1 MNTLVFD
8 AKDLSSIGEVFIS
21 SVFSAASDL
30 ASAASFISLSRACA
44 CRMLRD
50 THSGSLFGF
59 GAGAS
64 VVLAEAAAD
73 IGRSPSRTLNGTAT
87 RGALLP
93 LTLLLPPSRARK
105 LHTPPQIIER

>member
-8 AKDLSSIGEVFIS
+8 AKFGVTSIDEV
-21 SVFSAASDL
+21 SDL
-30 ASAASFISLSRACA
+30 ASAAAFISLPRACA

-50 THSGSLFGF
+50 TRLLFGF